1 MKYIDDFPYD
11 VKIVEDWIPLA
22 DGTKLW
28 MKAFMP
34 VTDKKVPAL
43 LEYLPYRAGDWTAPR
58 DHERHPYYAGH
69 GYASIRVDIRG
80 HGNSDGVPGDEYDE
94 QELSDGEEVL

>member
-11 VKIVEDWIPLA
+11 VTIVEDWIPLS

-34 VTDKKVPAL
+34 ITDEKVPAL

-58 DHERHPYYAGH
+58 DHERHPYYAVSYTH
-69 GYASIRVDIRG
+69 LTLPTICSV
-80 HGNSDGVPGDEYDE
+80 
-94 QELSDGEEVL
+94 